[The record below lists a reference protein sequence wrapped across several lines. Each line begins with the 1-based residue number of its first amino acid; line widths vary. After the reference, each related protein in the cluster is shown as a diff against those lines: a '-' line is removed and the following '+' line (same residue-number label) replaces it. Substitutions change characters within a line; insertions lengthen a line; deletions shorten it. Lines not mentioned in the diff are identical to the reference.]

1 MTTPASFLAWDEE
14 NDVPD
19 YPNAHG
25 TAGWTERDESLLIY
39 DRYDIWKF
47 DPDAMKEP
55 VNLTM
60 NGRKNRISYRLV
72 KLDKEERV
80 IDLNKPQLLK
90 GFNEVTKGNGYYKA
104 RLSTAA
110 SPKKIDGG

>member
-1 MTTPASFLAWDEE
+1 
-14 NDVPD
+14 
-19 YPNAHG
+19 
-25 TAGWTERDESLLIY
+25 
-39 DRYDIWKF
+39 
-47 DPDAMKEP
+47 MKEP

-104 RLSTAA
+104 RFSTAA
-110 SPKKIDGG
+110 SPKELIAGNYMLRSIYKAKNTDHVSIRWKVLSNILTFIMLHSISRNLSVDSWH

>member
-1 MTTPASFLAWDEE
+1 MEL
-14 NDVPD
+14 PD
-19 YPNAHG
+19 GRNGMSP
-25 TAGWTERDESLLIY
+25 LIY

-80 IDLNKPQLLK
+80 VDLNKPQLLK
-90 GFNEVTKGNGYYKA
+90 GFNEVTERERVLQG
-104 RLSTAA
+104 LVFPPLLL
-110 SPKKIDGG
+110 PKN

>member
-1 MTTPASFLAWDEE
+1 
-14 NDVPD
+14 
-19 YPNAHG
+19 
-25 TAGWTERDESLLIY
+25 
-39 DRYDIWKF
+39 
-47 DPDAMKEP
+47 MKEP

-90 GFNEVTKGNGYYKA
+90 GCLLYSSVVLIYFIIHIAYFFAGAVGTDEQSFLQVFKDVCGIIGYLY
-104 RLSTAA
+104 
-110 SPKKIDGG
+110 I

>member
-1 MTTPASFLAWDEE
+1 
-14 NDVPD
+14 
-19 YPNAHG
+19 
-25 TAGWTERDESLLIY
+25 
-39 DRYDIWKF
+39 
-47 DPDAMKEP
+47 MKEP

-110 SPKKIDGG
+110 SSKKIDGG